1 MLKQFNLNGL
11 YFDAPRITLD
21 DAGNEIKTVS
31 GEGWYPVET
40 QDDVDGI
47 WQSVDGNGEVWVEND
62 NLKWSGSS
70 PSENHRWD
78 GNKKQWVALS
88 KDERNAQDA
97 EMLKQKQ
104 TALLQTLNAKSVE
117 LKNKYLSGYSVREE
131 QEARGLLPTMLL
143 DEIFVAGGYQT
154 MDELKATIIAKAE
167 TLAIIEGTIIATES
181 DLKSRIANAKSMQEL
196 DLLSAEIA
204 KWH

>member
-21 DAGNEIKTVS
+21 SFGNEIESVT
-31 GEGWYPVET
+31 GDGWYPVET
-40 QDDVDGI
+40 QAEVDSI
-47 WQSVDGNGEVWVEND
+47 WQSVESDGEVWVEN
-62 NLKWSGSS
+62 NKLKWSG
-70 PSENHRWD
+70 PPPGENHRWD
-78 GNKKQWVALS
+78 GNKKQWVELGR
-88 KDERNAQDA
+88 KEKNAREA
-97 EMLKQKQ
+97 EIFAQKQ
-104 TALLQTLNAKSVE
+104 TALLQTLNAKVAE
-117 LKNKYLSGYSVREE
+117 LRAKHLSNYSIREE

-143 DEIFVAGGYQT
+143 DEIFAAGGYSS
-154 MDELKATIIAKAE
+154 MDELKAAIIAKAE

>member
-196 DLLSAEIA
+196 DLLSAEIV

>member
-154 MDELKATIIAKAE
+154 MDELKATIIAKVE

>member
-1 MLKQFNLNGL
+1 MLKQFNLAGL
-11 YFDAPRITLD
+11 YFDSPRITLD
-21 DAGNEIKTVS
+21 VAGNEIKSVS

-47 WQSVDGNGEVWVEND
+47 WVSVESGGEVWVENSA
-62 NLKWSGSS
+62 LKWSGSS

-88 KDERNAQDA
+88 KDERNAQEA

-104 TALLQTLNAKSVE
+104 TALLQALNAKTAE
-117 LKNKYLSGYSVREE
+117 LKAKHLGGYSVREE

-143 DEIFVAGGYQT
+143 DEIFAAGGYET
-154 MDELKATIIAKAE
+154 MDELKASIITKVE
-167 TLAIIEGTIIATES
+167 TLAIIEGALTAKATELRS
-181 DLKSRIANAKSMQEL
+181 QINNAKSDDDIVAIQR
-196 DLLSAEIA
+196 EIEA
-204 KWH
+204 WM

>member
-47 WQSVDGNGEVWVEND
+47 WQSVDGNGEVWIENGE
-62 NLKWSGSS
+62 LKWSGPP
-70 PSENHRWD
+70 PSDNHRWD
-78 GNKKQWVALS
+78 GNKKQWVELGN
-88 KDERNAQDA
+88 KEKNAREA
-97 EMLKQKQ
+97 EILAQKQ
-104 TALLQTLNAKSVE
+104 TALLQTLNAKVAE
-117 LKNKYLSGYSVREE
+117 LKTKHLSGYSVREE

-143 DEIFVAGGYQT
+143 DEIFAAGGYSS
-154 MDELKATIIAKAE
+154 MDELKAEIIAKAE

>member
-62 NLKWSGSS
+62 KLKWSGPP
-70 PSENHRWD
+70 PSDNHRWVGD
-78 GNKKQWVALS
+78 KKQWVELGR
-88 KDERNAQDA
+88 KEKNAREA
-97 EMLKQKQ
+97 EIFAQKQ
-104 TALLQTLNAKSVE
+104 AVLLQTLNAKFTE
-117 LKNKYLSGYSVREE
+117 LKTKHLSGYSVREE

-143 DEIFVAGGYQT
+143 DEIFAAGGYT
-154 MDELKATIIAKAE
+154 SMDELKAAIIAKSD
-167 TLAIIEGTIIATES
+167 TLAIIEGALTTKATELRTQIN
-181 DLKSRIANAKSMQEL
+181 DAKSDDDIVAIQR
-196 DLLSAEIA
+196 EIEA
-204 KWH
+204 WT

>member
-21 DAGNEIKTVS
+21 SFGNEIESVT
-31 GEGWYPVET
+31 GDDWYPVET
-40 QDDVDGI
+40 PDDVDGI
-47 WQSVDGNGEVWVEND
+47 WQSIDGNGEVWVEND
-62 NLKWSGSS
+62 KLKWSGSP
-70 PSENHRWD
+70 PSDNHRWVGD
-78 GNKKQWVALS
+78 KKQWVELN
-88 KDERNAQDA
+88 KKEKNAREA
-97 EMLKQKQ
+97 EIFAQKQ
-104 TALLQTLNAKSVE
+104 TALLQTLNAKVAE
-117 LKNKYLSGYSVREE
+117 LRAKHLSNYSIREE

-143 DEIFVAGGYQT
+143 DEIFAAGGYSS
-154 MDELKATIIAKAE
+154 MDELKAAIIAKAE

>member
-1 MLKQFNLNGL
+1 MLKQFNLKGL

-21 DAGNEIKTVS
+21 SFGNEIESVT
-31 GEGWYPVET
+31 GDGWYPVET
-40 QDDVDGI
+40 QADLDGI
-47 WQSVDGNGEVWVEND
+47 WQSVESDGGVWTENGK
-62 NLKWSGSS
+62 LKWSGPP
-70 PSENHRWD
+70 PSDNHRWD
-78 GNKKQWVALS
+78 ENKKQWVELN
-88 KDERNAQDA
+88 KKEKNAREA
-97 EMLKQKQ
+97 EIFAQKQ
-104 TALLQTLNAKSVE
+104 TALLQTLNAKFTE
-117 LKNKYLSGYSVREE
+117 LKTKHLSGYSVREE

-143 DEIFVAGGYQT
+143 DEIFAAGGYSSI
-154 MDELKATIIAKAE
+154 DELKAEIIAKAE

>member
-1 MLKQFNLNGL
+1 MLKQFNLVGL
-11 YFDAPRITLD
+11 YFDSPRITLD
-21 DAGNEIKTVS
+21 GTGNEVNSVS

-40 QDDVDGI
+40 KEDVDGI
-47 WQSVDGNGEVWVEND
+47 WASVESEGEVWTENGK
-62 NLKWSGSS
+62 LKWSGKA

-78 GNKKQWVALS
+78 SADKQWVELS
-88 KDERNAQDA
+88 KKEKSTREN
-97 EMLKQKQ
+97 EIFVQKQ
-104 TALLQTLNAKSVE
+104 TALLQTLNAKSAE
-117 LKNKYLSGYSVREE
+117 LKNKHLSGYSVREE

-143 DEIFVAGGYQT
+143 DEIFAAGGYQT
-154 MDELKATIIAKAE
+154 MDELKASIITKVE

-181 DLKSRIANAKSMQEL
+181 DLKSRITKAKSVQEL

>member
-47 WQSVDGNGEVWVEND
+47 WQSVDGNGEVWIENGE
-62 NLKWSGSS
+62 LKWSGPP
-70 PSENHRWD
+70 PSDNHRWD
-78 GNKKQWVALS
+78 GNKKQWVELGN
-88 KDERNAQDA
+88 KEKNAREA
-97 EMLKQKQ
+97 EILAQKQ
-104 TALLQTLNAKSVE
+104 TALLQTLNAKVAE
-117 LKNKYLSGYSVREE
+117 LKTKHLSGYSVREE

-143 DEIFVAGGYQT
+143 DEIFAAGGYSS
-154 MDELKATIIAKAE
+154 MDELKAAIIAKAE

-181 DLKSRIANAKSMQEL
+181 DLKSRIANAKSMQ

>member
-1 MLKQFNLNGL
+1 MLKQFNLHGL
-11 YFDAPRITLD
+11 YFDGPRITLD
-21 DAGNEIKTVS
+21 SFGNEIKSVT
-31 GEGWYPVET
+31 GDGWYPVET

-47 WQSVDGNGEVWVEND
+47 WQSVESNGEVWAENGK
-62 NLKWSGSS
+62 LKWSGQS

-78 GNKKQWVALS
+78 SHRKQWVELS
-88 KDERNAQDA
+88 NKEKNTRETEIFA
-97 EMLKQKQ
+97 QKQ
-104 TALLQTLNAKSVE
+104 TALLQTLNAKTAE
-117 LKNKYLSGYSVREE
+117 LKTKHLSGYSVREE

-143 DEIFVAGGYQT
+143 DEIFAAGGYQT
-154 MDELKATIIAKAE
+154 MDELKASIITKAE

-181 DLKSRIANAKSMQEL
+181 DLKSRITKAKSMQEL

>member
-1 MLKQFNLNGL
+1 MLKQFNLVGL
-11 YFDAPRITLD
+11 YFDSPRITLD
-21 DAGNEIKTVS
+21 GTGNEVNSVS

-40 QDDVDGI
+40 QEDVDGI
-47 WQSVDGNGEVWVEND
+47 WASVESEGEVWTENGK
-62 NLKWSGSS
+62 LKWSGKA

-78 GNKKQWVALS
+78 SADKQWVELS
-88 KDERNAQDA
+88 KKEKSTREN
-97 EMLKQKQ
+97 EIFVQKQ
-104 TALLQTLNAKSVE
+104 TALLQTLNAKSAE
-117 LKNKYLSGYSVREE
+117 LKNKHLSGYSVREE

-143 DEIFVAGGYQT
+143 DEIFAAGGYQT
-154 MDELKATIIAKAE
+154 MDELKASIITKVE

-181 DLKSRIANAKSMQEL
+181 DLKSRITKAKSVQEL

>member
-47 WQSVDGNGEVWVEND
+47 WQSVDGSGEVWVEND

>member
-21 DAGNEIKTVS
+21 DADNEIKTVS

-47 WQSVDGNGEVWVEND
+47 WQSVESDGGVWVENGK
-62 NLKWSGSS
+62 LKWSGPP
-70 PSENHRWD
+70 PSDNHRWD
-78 GNKKQWVALS
+78 GNKKQWVELGR
-88 KDERNAQDA
+88 KEKNAREA
-97 EMLKQKQ
+97 EIFAQKQ
-104 TALLQTLNAKSVE
+104 TALLQTLNAKLAE
-117 LKNKYLSGYSVREE
+117 LKTKHLSGYSVREE

-143 DEIFVAGGYQT
+143 DEIFAAGGYSSI
-154 MDELKATIIAKAE
+154 DELKAEIIAKAE

>member
-11 YFDAPRITLD
+11 YFDSPRITLD

-47 WQSVDGNGEVWVEND
+47 WQSVDGNGEVWIENGE
-62 NLKWSGSS
+62 LKWSGPP
-70 PSENHRWD
+70 PSDNHRWD
-78 GNKKQWVALS
+78 GNKKQWVELDN
-88 KDERNAQDA
+88 KEKNAREA
-97 EMLKQKQ
+97 EILAQKQ
-104 TALLQTLNAKSVE
+104 TALLQTLNAKVAE
-117 LKNKYLSGYSVREE
+117 LRAKHLSNYSIREE

-143 DEIFVAGGYQT
+143 DEIFAAGGYT
-154 MDELKATIIAKAE
+154 SMDELKAAIIAKAE

>member
-21 DAGNEIKTVS
+21 DADNEIKTVS

-47 WQSVDGNGEVWVEND
+47 WQSVESDGGVWVENGK
-62 NLKWSGSS
+62 LKWSGPPSS
-70 PSENHRWD
+70 DNHRWD
-78 GNKKQWVALS
+78 GNKKQWVELGR
-88 KDERNAQDA
+88 KEKNAREA
-97 EMLKQKQ
+97 EIFAQKQ
-104 TALLQTLNAKSVE
+104 TALLQTLNAKLAE
-117 LKNKYLSGYSVREE
+117 LKTKHLSGYSVREE

-143 DEIFVAGGYQT
+143 DEIFAAGGYSSI
-154 MDELKATIIAKAE
+154 DELKAEIIAKAE

>member
-1 MLKQFNLNGL
+1 MLKQFNLKGL

-47 WQSVDGNGEVWVEND
+47 WQSVDGNGEVWIENGE
-62 NLKWSGSS
+62 LKWSGPP
-70 PSENHRWD
+70 PSDNHRWD
-78 GNKKQWVALS
+78 GNKKQWVELGN
-88 KDERNAQDA
+88 KEKNAREA
-97 EMLKQKQ
+97 EILAQKQ
-104 TALLQTLNAKSVE
+104 TALLQTLNAKLAE
-117 LKNKYLSGYSVREE
+117 LKTKHLSGYSVREE

-143 DEIFVAGGYQT
+143 DEIFAAGGYSS
-154 MDELKATIIAKAE
+154 MDELKAEIIAKAE

>member
-1 MLKQFNLNGL
+1 MLKQFNLVGL
-11 YFDAPRITLD
+11 YFDSPRITLD
-21 DAGNEIKTVS
+21 GTGNEVNSVS

-40 QDDVDGI
+40 QEDVDGI
-47 WQSVDGNGEVWVEND
+47 WASVESEGEVWTENGK
-62 NLKWSGSS
+62 LKWSGKV

-78 GNKKQWVALS
+78 SADKQWVELS
-88 KDERNAQDA
+88 KKEKNARETEIFA
-97 EMLKQKQ
+97 QKQ
-104 TALLQTLNAKSVE
+104 TVLLQTLNAKTAE
-117 LKNKYLSGYSVREE
+117 LKTKHLSGYSVREE

-143 DEIFVAGGYQT
+143 DEIFAAGGYQT
-154 MDELKATIIAKAE
+154 MDELKAAIIAKVE

-181 DLKSRIANAKSMQEL
+181 DLKSRITKAKSMQEL

>member
-1 MLKQFNLNGL
+1 MLKQFNLKGL

-40 QDDVDGI
+40 QDVVDGI
-47 WQSVDGNGEVWVEND
+47 WQSVDGNGEVWIENGE
-62 NLKWSGSS
+62 LKWSGPP
-70 PSENHRWD
+70 PSDNHRWD
-78 GNKKQWVALS
+78 GNKKQWVELGN
-88 KDERNAQDA
+88 KEKNAREA
-97 EMLKQKQ
+97 EILAQKQ
-104 TALLQTLNAKSVE
+104 TALLQTLNAKLAE
-117 LKNKYLSGYSVREE
+117 LKTKHLSGYSVREE

-143 DEIFVAGGYQT
+143 DEIFAAGGYSS
-154 MDELKATIIAKAE
+154 MDELKAEIIAKAE

>member
-62 NLKWSGSS
+62 KLKWSGPP
-70 PSENHRWD
+70 PSDNHRWD
-78 GNKKQWVALS
+78 GNKKQWVELN
-88 KDERNAQDA
+88 KKEKNARETEIFA
-97 EMLKQKQ
+97 QKQ
-104 TALLQTLNAKSVE
+104 AALLQTLDAKFAK
-117 LKNKYLSGYSVREE
+117 LKTKHLSGYSVREE

-143 DEIFVAGGYQT
+143 DEIFAAGGYT
-154 MDELKATIIAKAE
+154 SIDELKAEIIAKAE

>member
-1 MLKQFNLNGL
+1 MLKQFNLKGL
-11 YFDAPRITLD
+11 YFDSPRITLD
-21 DAGNEIKTVS
+21 DVGNEIKTVS

-47 WQSVDGNGEVWVEND
+47 WQSVDGNGEVWIENGE
-62 NLKWSGSS
+62 LKWSGPP
-70 PSENHRWD
+70 PSDNHRWD
-78 GNKKQWVALS
+78 GNKKQWVELGN
-88 KDERNAQDA
+88 KEKNAREA
-97 EMLKQKQ
+97 EILAQKQ
-104 TALLQTLNAKSVE
+104 TALLQSLNTKVAE
-117 LKNKYLSGYSVREE
+117 LKTKHLSGYSVREE

-143 DEIFVAGGYQT
+143 DEIFAAGGYSS
-154 MDELKATIIAKAE
+154 MDELKAAIIAKAE